1 MIYYQTQTSPLV
13 FTTQK
18 AEKVEEW
25 MIPAMLETLLR
36 REYEMYEPKE
46 AADNLIQILNL
57 DQVFSGVIAPPQEE
71 PHKEGEEWPTQKQ
84 IQMWVED
91 FLISEAGQKLL
102 SQVGQP
108 LSKQENSDLNLEEM
122 TLSDLLPQLTIP
134 SDWDSE
140 GPELHSKLSSPQ
152 SSEA

>member
-1 MIYYQTQTSPLV
+1 MTYYLTKTSPLV

-25 MIPAMLETLLR
+25 MIQEMLETLLK
-36 REYEMYEPKE
+36 REYEMYSPEE
-46 AADNLIQILNL
+46 AASNLSQVLSL
-57 DQVFSGVIAPPQEE
+57 DQVFSGVITPPEKEPKNQEV
-71 PHKEGEEWPTQKQ
+71 QS
-84 IQMWVED
+84 WVED

-102 SQVGQP
+102 NQVDRP
-108 LSKQENSDLNLEEM
+108 LHKQTTEEKEILNDET
-122 TLSDLLPQLTIP
+122 TLSDLLPQLTIA

-140 GPELHSKLSSPQ
+140 GPELHSQMSNPQ